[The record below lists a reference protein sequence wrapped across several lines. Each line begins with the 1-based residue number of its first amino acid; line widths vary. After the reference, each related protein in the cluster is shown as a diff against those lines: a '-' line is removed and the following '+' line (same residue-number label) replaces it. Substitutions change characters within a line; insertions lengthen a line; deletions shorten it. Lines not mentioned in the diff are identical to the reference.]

1 VWPNA
6 EAVAGIPGS
15 IGGRQVIRIGMAL
28 SGGGI
33 RAAVFHLGVLRR
45 MAEARVLEN
54 ISVLSTVSGGGLIV
68 GLILSRN
75 NLTWPSSEEFQER
88 IYPELKSVL
97 TTTNLLSLGVVLRNA
112 QQWRHLP
119 FNRARIL
126 ANFLETKW
134 GISGR
139 LTDLPAKPFWVINT
153 TSIESGKNWRFSRN
167 FMGDWKFGTHF
178 GPPFSI
184 SEALAASAAVPYVIG
199 ALKLKLP
206 ADGWQAIEPGTRN
219 PTHEIAP
226 HTRTVRLWDGGA
238 YENLGLE
245 PLYKPG
251 GSAVGCDEL
260 IVSDASGAFPTI
272 GDDRPARKA
281 FPGNLFKS
289 RLVQVASYQIRSLRC
304 RQFVDAIKTGAV
316 KGQLIQMGF
325 PVQQLARYS
334 GSDYAPDP
342 ETAFVSDENVEKART
357 YPTDLVH
364 ISEEMFEIIAN
375 HGSESAEAV
384 YRYYRPDLTRD

>member
-1 VWPNA
+1 
-6 EAVAGIPGS
+6 
-15 IGGRQVIRIGMAL
+15 MAL

-45 MAEARVLEN
+45 LAEARVLEN
-54 ISVLSTVSGGGLIV
+54 ISVLSTVSGGGLII
-68 GLILSRN
+68 GLVLSRN
-75 NLTWPSSEEFQER
+75 ELIWPSSEEFLER
-88 IYPELKSVL
+88 IYPELKTVL
-97 TTTNLLSLGVVLRNA
+97 TTSDLLSFRLVLKYAR
-112 QQWRHLP
+112 QWRHVP

-126 ANFLETKW
+126 ANVLETRW
-134 GISGR
+134 GISGK
-139 LTDLPAKPFWVINT
+139 LTDLPARPFWVINT
-153 TSIESGKNWRFSRN
+153 TCIESGKNWRFSRK

-199 ALKLKLP
+199 ALELKLP
-206 ADGWQAIEPGTRN
+206 ADGWQAIEPGTRD

-226 HTRTVRLWDGGA
+226 HKRTVRLWDGGA

-251 GSAVGCDEL
+251 GSIVGCDEL

-272 GDDRPARKA
+272 GDDRPMRKF

-289 RLVQVASYQIRSLRC
+289 RLIEVASYQIRSLRC
-304 RQFVDAIKTGAV
+304 RQFVDAVKTGAV

-325 PVQQLARYS
+325 PVQELARRS
-334 GSDYAPDP
+334 GSDYVPDP
-342 ETAFVSDENVEKART
+342 ESACVSDNNVEKARK
-357 YPTDLVH
+357 YPTDLVQ
-364 ISEEMFEIIAN
+364 IPEEMFEIIAN

-384 YRYYRPDLTRD
+384 YRYYRPDPAKG

>member
-1 VWPNA
+1 
-6 EAVAGIPGS
+6 
-15 IGGRQVIRIGMAL
+15 MAL

-45 MAEARVLEN
+45 LAEASALEN
-54 ISVLSTVSGGGLIV
+54 ISVLSTVSGGGLVV
-68 GLILSRN
+68 GLILSKN
-75 NLTWPSSEEFQER
+75 NLAWPSSEEFRKR
-88 IYPELKSVL
+88 IYPEIQSLL
-97 TTTNLLSLGVVLRNA
+97 TTTNLLSFELALRNP
-112 QQWRHLP
+112 QQWRHVP

-126 ANFLETKW
+126 ANFLETRW
-134 GISGR
+134 GISGK
-139 LTDLPAKPFWVINT
+139 LTDLPARPFWVINT
-153 TSIESGKNWRFSRN
+153 TCIESGKNWRFSHK

-178 GPPFSI
+178 APPFSI
-184 SEALAASAAVPYVIG
+184 SEAMAASAALPYVIG
-199 ALKLKLP
+199 ALRLKLP

-226 HTRTVRLWDGGA
+226 HTRSVRLWDGGA

-251 GSAVGCDEL
+251 GRIVGCDEL
-260 IVSDASGAFPTI
+260 IVSDASGAFATI
-272 GDDRPARKA
+272 GDERPMRKF
-281 FPGNLFKS
+281 FPGSLFKS
-289 RLVQVASYQIRSLRC
+289 RLIEVTSYQIRSLRC

-325 PVQQLARYS
+325 PVRKLVRGS

-342 ETAFVSDENVEKART
+342 DIDFVSDENVEKARK
-357 YPTDLVH
+357 YPTNLERM
-364 ISEEMFEIIAN
+364 SEQMFEIIAN

-384 YRYYRPDLTRD
+384 YRYYRPDERMGSDHLNPL